1 LFIQCDIFLNIGSPV
16 HPCDRWRGVL
26 RAYQLAVCGGRATLE
41 ATMTNTLF
49 ARGGA
54 LSALALV
61 LALAV
66 TPAAA
71 EAQNRDGP
79 RAERQ
84 QMRAERQQM
93 RTESRPQ
100 RQQAQPA
107 PQQQRAAQ
115 PRTERAERT
124 QPRPDRGGFG
134 ADVMRRAERA
144 GEPDARPATQ
154 LRDNRP
160 ARRAEQV
167 DRRSERRADTIE
179 RRSERRADRIGD
191 RGDRRADA
199 VEQRGDRRAEIIG
212 RGGSDWRDGRRNDSW
227 RDGRRDSDGRDG
239 RRDGDWRDG
248 RRGDD
253 WRDSRRDGDWRDGRS
268 DSRRDRRNW
277 RRDDWRWNYRGWN
290 GWDAGNFRRW
300 DNRWRSNRDY
310 DWADYRRGN
319 RFVFRP
325 GPYYAPYRDHRY
337 SRLRTG
343 FFLDSL
349 FFQPR
354 FFIND
359 PYSYRLPPVYGP
371 YQWVRYY
378 DDVLLVDCYTG
389 EVVDVIYDFFW

>member
-1 LFIQCDIFLNIGSPV
+1 
-16 HPCDRWRGVL
+16 
-26 RAYQLAVCGGRATLE
+26 
-41 ATMTNTLF
+41 MTKTLF

-107 PQQQRAAQ
+107 PRPQQQRA
-115 PRTERAERT
+115 ERPERV

-144 GEPDARPATQ
+144 GEPDARPATM
-154 LRDNRP
+154 LREDRP

-167 DRRSERRADTIE
+167 DRRSERRADRIE
-179 RRSERRADRIGD
+179 E

-199 VEQRGDRRAEIIG
+199 VERRGDRRAEIIG
-212 RGGSDWRDGRRNDSW
+212 RGGSDWRDGRR
-227 RDGRRDSDGRDG
+227 
-239 RRDGDWRDG
+239 DGDWRDG

-253 WRDSRRDGDWRDGRS
+253 WRDGRN
-268 DSRRDRRNW
+268 DTRRDRRNW

-290 GWDAGNFRRW
+290 GWDNRDFRRW
-300 DNRWRSNRDY
+300 DRRWRGNRDY
-310 DWADYRRGN
+310 DWSYYRSAN
-319 RFVFRP
+319 RFHFRP
-325 GPYYAPYRDHRY
+325 GPYYAPFRSHRY
-337 SRLRTG
+337 SRLQIG

-349 FFQPR
+349 FFQPQ

-359 PYSYRLPPVYGP
+359 PWDYRLPPVYGP
-371 YQWVRYY
+371 YRWVRYY
-378 DDVLLVDCYTG
+378 DDVVLVDCYTG